1 MSAFEQYVLW
11 IALPYASLLLLGAGL
26 VWRYRN
32 DQFGWTS
39 RSSEWNEN
47 RILRWSSPLFHIGI
61 LCVAGGHVV
70 GLAVPKSWTQ
80 AAGVSQHM
88 YHLGA
93 TGLGSLAA
101 LATITGLAGLI
112 WRRVVVKSVRLATSR
127 MDIVTYVMLCIPVLL
142 GGAATLL
149 NQVLG
154 GHEGY
159 DYRETISV
167 WFRSIFTLQPQA
179 HLMVDVPLSFKLHII
194 AGLLLFCIWPFTRL
208 VHAVS
213 APVGY
218 VARPPVV
225 YRSRDERR
233 THEITRGGMSD

>member
-1 MSAFEQYVLW
+1 MTTLDTFLW
-11 IALPYASLLLLGAGL
+11 VILPYLSIAIMAVGL
-26 VWRYRN
+26 VWRYRT

-112 WRRVVVKSVRLATSR
+112 
-127 MDIVTYVMLCIPVLL
+127 
-142 GGAATLL
+142 
-149 NQVLG
+149 
-154 GHEGY
+154 
-159 DYRETISV
+159 
-167 WFRSIFTLQPQA
+167 
-179 HLMVDVPLSFKLHII
+179 
-194 AGLLLFCIWPFTRL
+194 
-208 VHAVS
+208 
-213 APVGY
+213 
-218 VARPPVV
+218 
-225 YRSRDERR
+225 
-233 THEITRGGMSD
+233 